1 MFYALGHIYTPPAA
15 IVRIVRPAISGS
27 TNPPASPLAASPS
40 PSTVQ
45 GSVFEMPA
53 GLPPFLKKV
62 IMVPL
67 SDQSSEFATLKSVS
81 RQIGVAF
88 SHTGPDYALAGTKVP
103 FGKPVPSYE
112 FLWYV
117 GKTYI
122 PGTVNINGSGAIS
135 AVNQK
140 PSAGS

>member
-15 IVRIVRPAISGS
+15 IVRPAISRS
-27 TNPPASPLAASPS
+27 ANPPASPSS
-40 PSTVQ
+40 SKVK

-62 IMVPL
+62 ITVPL
-67 SDQSSEFATLKSVS
+67 SDQSSEFAALKSVAK
-81 RQIGVAF
+81 QVGVAF
-88 SHTGPDYALAGTKVP
+88 SHAGPDYALAGTKVP